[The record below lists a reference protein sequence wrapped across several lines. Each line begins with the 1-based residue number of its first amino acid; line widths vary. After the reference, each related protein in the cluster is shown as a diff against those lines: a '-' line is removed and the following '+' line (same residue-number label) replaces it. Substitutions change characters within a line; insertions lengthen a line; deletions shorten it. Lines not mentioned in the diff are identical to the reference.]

1 MTVAV
6 CPSDRRNVSVWLP
19 GESVFSVSAFTR
31 RPRLVVSKA
40 VPVSS
45 LLSSSSFSAVT
56 PDGSENSTPS
66 ASDSSSPRSRMTLEG
81 ETAAVL
87 DAVLF
92 SPATE
97 TETPL
102 ASV

>member
-1 MTVAV
+1 
-6 CPSDRRNVSVWLP
+6 
-19 GESVFSVSAFTR
+19 
-31 RPRLVVSKA
+31 
-40 VPVSS
+40 
-45 LLSSSSFSAVT
+45 
-56 PDGSENSTPS
+56 
-66 ASDSSSPRSRMTLEG
+66 MTLEG